1 MQWRRIRFHRNWL
14 QPTAHPR
21 LTCGSIATDAAGGSV
36 EECVCLSD
44 TQMHAQ
50 LVFTTL
56 AETTSITW
64 ARSSG
69 QDLNPH
75 WVCTRLSYKA
85 SCLNWS
91 IIAEVKGYRHR
102 AWMCE
107 GSAPD
112 ISWCVAA
119 RGQSCCL
126 HTDLHIVWQK
136 QSLTKHHQAPPTR
149 FLHSCRWRQMYIY
162 YIYRVTVSIQ

>member
-1 MQWRRIRFHRNWL
+1 MSFLHRL

-36 EECVCLSD
+36 ECVCLSD

-56 AETTSITW
+56 AETNSITW
-64 ARSSG
+64 ARRSG
-69 QDLNPH
+69 QDHNPR

-91 IIAEVKGYRHR
+91 IIAEVKGYRQR

-107 GSAPD
+107 GQHLTLAGVKSKLLL
-112 ISWCVAA
+112 V
-119 RGQSCCL
+119 
-126 HTDLHIVWQK
+126 VWACTLTSTSLMFE
-136 QSLTKHHQAPPTR
+136 SLTKHHQAPPTS
-149 FLHSCRWRQMYIY
+149 FLHSCRWLQTYIY
-162 YIYRVTVSIQ
+162 YIYRATVSIQ